1 MNTVASLETRRH
13 VRLMGS
19 DFEFVIVDKEP
30 EIALDKAICEVKRI
44 ESLLTEFSET
54 SQTSL
59 INQHAGI
66 QPVFVDEEVYRLI
79 KRCKELSALTQGAF
93 DITCGVLKRLYNFKG
108 EIFKLPEADSISA
121 VLAKTGYDKIQLKEP
136 NRVFLAKPGMHIA
149 FGAIG
154 KGYAADI
161 VKRKLIEGGITSG
174 VINASGDLTTFG
186 RRMDGSMWRV
196 GIADPD
202 DPSRVI
208 FWLPVENASV
218 ATSGNYEQYFEVD
231 GIRYSH
237 NIDPRTGLP
246 VKGIKSVTIVSP
258 SAELSDALATAVTIM
273 GVDVGLHFIEQLPG
287 THCLIITDQNKI
299 FTSRHLRIEPNK
311 L

>member
-1 MNTVASLETRRH
+1 MNTVASRETRRQ

-19 DFEFVIVDKEP
+19 DFEFVIVDEDP
-30 EIALDKAICEVKRI
+30 DTGLDAAISEVKRI
-44 ESLLTEFSET
+44 ESLLTEFSDT

-59 INQHAGI
+59 INQNAGI
-66 QPVFVDEEVYRLI
+66 QPVFVDEEVFRLI

-108 EIFKLPEADSISA
+108 QIFKLPDATSIHTLLSKA
-121 VLAKTGYDKIQLKEP
+121 GSDKIQLKEP
-136 NRVFLAKPGMHIA
+136 NQVFLDQPGMHIA

-154 KGYAADI
+154 KGYAADL
-161 VKRKLIEGGITSG
+161 VKLKLIESGITRG
-174 VINASGDLTTFG
+174 VINASGDLTAFG
-186 RRMDGSMWRV
+186 RRTDGSLWKV

-202 DPSRVI
+202 DPSRVL
-208 FWLPVENASV
+208 FWLPVDNASV
-218 ATSGNYEQYFEVD
+218 ATSGNYEQYFEVG

-246 VKGIKSVTIVSP
+246 VKGIKSVTIVSS
-258 SAELSDALATAVTIM
+258 SAELSDALATAVTVM
-273 GVDVGLHFIEQLPG
+273 GVDVGLHLIEQLPG

-299 FTSRHLRIEPNK
+299 FTSRHLRIEPNR